1 MPTVWQHLATPPA
14 LPGLFLRA
22 ALRRGIRGQQLPN
35 LGLRAEL
42 SVDPKHLAQY
52 RRVCEIANSAY
63 LPAAYPHILAFPLQM
78 QLLTDA
84 RFPLPLLGLVHVENR
99 IRVLR
104 PLGGLGPFTV
114 SVELG
119 PLQPH
124 SKGGV
129 FSLITRL
136 EDQLGLLWEGE
147 SRMLC
152 RGLQV
157 PGVAVNPPTATPLP
171 LSEVAQWRAAA
182 DIGRRYARA
191 SGDFNP
197 IHLSA
202 ISARLFG
209 FPRAI
214 AHGFWNKA
222 RTLAELQQ
230 HLPDAGYELSVRF
243 QQPLL
248 LPGSVTLQASAPGPS
263 GQLSLQGQD
272 GAVHMSGRWQPC
284 DPCDTAHKA

>member
-1 MPTVWQHLATPPA
+1 MTTTWHELAAPRA

-22 ALRRGIRGQQLPN
+22 ALRRGVRGKQLPD
-35 LGLRAEL
+35 LGLRCTL
-42 SVDPKHLAQY
+42 SADPKHLARY
-52 RRVCEIANSAY
+52 RQVCGIADSAY
-63 LPAAYPHILAFPLQM
+63 LPPAYPHVMAFALQM
-78 QLLTDA
+78 QLLTDPS
-84 RFPLPLLGLVHVENR
+84 FPLPLLGLVHVANR

-114 SVELG
+114 SVHLG
-119 PLQPH
+119 ELQPH
-124 SKGGV
+124 NKGAV

-136 EDQLGLLWEGE
+136 EDQLGLFWEGE

-171 LSEVAQWRAAA
+171 LSDVAQWAAPA
-182 DIGRRYARA
+182 GIGRRYARA

-248 LPGSVTLQASAPGPS
+248 LPGAVTLQASTPGLS

-272 GAVHMSGRWQPC
+272 GAVHMSGRWQPL
-284 DPCDTAHKA
+284 PA

>member
-1 MPTVWQHLATPPA
+1 MSTACQHLATPPA

-22 ALRRGIRGQQLPN
+22 ALRRGMRSQPWPN
-35 LGLRAEL
+35 LGLRCEL
-42 SVDPKHLAQY
+42 SVEPRHLARY
-52 RRVCEIANSAY
+52 RQVCGIAASAY

-84 RFPLPLLGLVHVENR
+84 RFPLPLLGLVHVANR
-99 IRVLR
+99 VRVLR

-119 PLQPH
+119 ALQPH

-157 PGVAVNPPTATPLP
+157 PGVAVNPAAPTPLP

-182 DIGRRYARA
+182 DIGRRYARVA
-191 SGDFNP
+191 GDFNP
-197 IHLSA
+197 IHLCA
-202 ISARLFG
+202 ATAKLFG

-230 HLPDAGYELSVRF
+230 HLPNAGYELSVRF

-248 LPGSVTLQASAPGPS
+248 LPGAVTLQASAPGPN

-272 GAVHMSGRWQPC
+272 GAVHMSGHWQPC
-284 DPCDTAHKA
+284 DPCGAAHKA

>member
-1 MPTVWQHLATPPA
+1 MSTACQHLATPPA

-22 ALRRGIRGQQLPN
+22 ALRRGMRSQPWPN
-35 LGLRAEL
+35 LGLRCAL
-42 SVDPKHLAQY
+42 SVEPKHLARY
-52 RRVCEIANSAY
+52 RQVCGIAASAY

-84 RFPLPLLGLVHVENR
+84 RFPLPLLGLVHVQNR
-99 IRVLR
+99 VRVLR

-114 SVELG
+114 SVEVG
-119 PLQPH
+119 ALQPH

-136 EDQLGLLWEGE
+136 EDQLGPLWEGE

-152 RGLQV
+152 RGLHV
-157 PGVAVNPPTATPLP
+157 PGVAVNPAAPTPLP

-182 DIGRRYARA
+182 DIGRRYARVA
-191 SGDFNP
+191 GDFNP
-197 IHLSA
+197 IHLCA
-202 ISARLFG
+202 ATAKLFG

-214 AHGFWNKA
+214 AHGLWNKA

-230 HLPDAGYELSVRF
+230 HLPNAGYELSVRF

-248 LPGSVTLQASAPGPS
+248 LPGAVTLQASAPGPN

-272 GAVHMSGRWQPC
+272 GAVHMSGHWQPLN
-284 DPCDTAHKA
+284 

>member
-1 MPTVWQHLATPPA
+1 MLTVWQHLATPPA

-22 ALRRGIRGQQLPN
+22 ALRRGVRGQQLPN

-42 SVDPKHLAQY
+42 SVDPKHLARY
-52 RRVCEIANSAY
+52 RQVCVIADSAY

-78 QLLTDA
+78 QLLTDR
-84 RFPLPLLGLVHVENR
+84 RFPLPLLGLVHVANR
-99 IRVLR
+99 VRVLR

-119 PLQPH
+119 ELQPH

-157 PGVAVNPPTATPLP
+157 PGVAVNPPTAAPLP
-171 LSEVAQWRAAA
+171 LSEVAHWAAPA
-182 DIGRRYARA
+182 DIGRRYARVA
-191 SGDFNP
+191 GDFNP
-197 IHLSA
+197 IHLA
-202 ISARLFG
+202 ATTAKLFG

-222 RTLAELQQ
+222 RTLAELHQ
-230 HLPDAGYELSVRF
+230 HLPEAGYELSVRF
-243 QQPLL
+243 QQPVL
-248 LPGSVTLQASAPGPS
+248 LPGAVTLQASAPGPN
-263 GQLSLQGQD
+263 GQLSLQGRD
-272 GAVHMSGRWQPC
+272 GAVHMSGHWQSL
-284 DPCDTAHKA
+284 

>member
-1 MPTVWQHLATPPA
+1 MLTVWQHLATPPA

-42 SVDPKHLAQY
+42 SVDPKHLARY
-52 RRVCEIANSAY
+52 RQVCAIADSAY

-78 QLLTDA
+78 QLLTDR
-84 RFPLPLLGLVHVENR
+84 RFPLPLLGLVHVANR
-99 IRVLR
+99 VRVLR

-171 LSEVAQWRAAA
+171 LSEVAHWSAPA
-182 DIGRRYARA
+182 DMGRRYARVA
-191 SGDFNP
+191 GDFNP
-197 IHLSA
+197 IHLA
-202 ISARLFG
+202 AATAKLFG

-243 QQPLL
+243 QQPVL
-248 LPGSVTLQASAPGPS
+248 LPASVRLLASPAGPS
-263 GQLSLQGQD
+263 GQLSLQGRD
-272 GAVHMSGRWQPC
+272 DVVHMSGHWQPL
-284 DPCDTAHKA
+284 

>member
-22 ALRRGIRGQQLPN
+22 ALRRGIRSQPLPN
-35 LGLRAEL
+35 LGLRCEL
-42 SVDPKHLAQY
+42 SVEPRHLARY
-52 RRVCEIANSAY
+52 RQVCGIAASAY

-99 IRVLR
+99 VRVLR

-129 FSLITRL
+129 FSLITCL
-136 EDQLGLLWEGE
+136 EDQLGLLWKGE

-152 RGLQV
+152 RGLSV
-157 PGVAVNPPTATPLP
+157 PGVAVNPTAQTPLP
-171 LSEVAQWRAAA
+171 LAEVAQWRAPA

-248 LPGSVTLQASAPGPS
+248 LPGAVTLQASTPGPS
-263 GQLSLQGQD
+263 GQLSLQGHD
-272 GAVHMSGRWQPC
+272 GAVHMSGRWQPL
-284 DPCDTAHKA
+284 PA

>member
-1 MPTVWQHLATPPA
+1 MSTACQHLATPPA

-22 ALRRGIRGQQLPN
+22 ALRRGMRSQPWPN
-35 LGLRAEL
+35 LGLRCAL
-42 SVDPKHLAQY
+42 SVEPKHLVRY
-52 RRVCEIANSAY
+52 RQVCGIAASAY

-84 RFPLPLLGLVHVENR
+84 RFPLPLLGLVHVANR
-99 IRVLR
+99 VRVLR

-119 PLQPH
+119 ALQPH

-152 RGLQV
+152 RGLSV
-157 PGVAVNPPTATPLP
+157 PGVAVNPAAPTPLP
-171 LSEVAQWRAAA
+171 LSEVAQWAAAA
-182 DIGRRYARA
+182 DIGRRYARVA
-191 SGDFNP
+191 GDFNP
-197 IHLSA
+197 IHLCA
-202 ISARLFG
+202 ATAKLFG

-230 HLPDAGYELSVRF
+230 HLPNAGYELSVRF

-248 LPGSVTLQASAPGPS
+248 LPGAVTLQASAPGPN

-272 GAVHMSGRWQPC
+272 GAVHMSGHWQPLN
-284 DPCDTAHKA
+284 

>member
-1 MPTVWQHLATPPA
+1 MSTACQHLATPPA

-22 ALRRGIRGQQLPN
+22 ALRRGMRSQPWPN
-35 LGLRAEL
+35 LGLRCAL
-42 SVDPKHLAQY
+42 SVEPKHLARY
-52 RRVCEIANSAY
+52 RQVCGIAASAY

-84 RFPLPLLGLVHVENR
+84 RFPLPLLGLVHVQNR
-99 IRVLR
+99 VRVLR

-114 SVELG
+114 SVEVG
-119 PLQPH
+119 ALQPH

-152 RGLQV
+152 RGLSV
-157 PGVAVNPPTATPLP
+157 PGVAVNPAAPTPLP
-171 LSEVAQWRAAA
+171 LSEVAQWAPAA
-182 DIGRRYARA
+182 DIGRRYARVA
-191 SGDFNP
+191 GDFNP
-197 IHLSA
+197 IHLCA
-202 ISARLFG
+202 ATAKLFG

-230 HLPDAGYELSVRF
+230 HLPNAGYELSVRF

-248 LPGSVTLQASAPGPS
+248 LPGAVTLQASAPGPN

-272 GAVHMSGRWQPC
+272 GAVHMSGHWQPLN
-284 DPCDTAHKA
+284 

>member
-1 MPTVWQHLATPPA
+1 MSTACQHLATPPA

-22 ALRRGIRGQQLPN
+22 ALRRGMRSQPWPN
-35 LGLRAEL
+35 LGLRCAL
-42 SVDPKHLAQY
+42 SVEPKHLVRY
-52 RRVCEIANSAY
+52 RQVCGIAASAY

-84 RFPLPLLGLVHVENR
+84 RFPLPLLGLVHVANR
-99 IRVLR
+99 VRVLR

-119 PLQPH
+119 ALQPH

-152 RGLQV
+152 RGLSV
-157 PGVAVNPPTATPLP
+157 PGVAVNPAAPTPLP
-171 LSEVAQWRAAA
+171 LSEVAQWAAAA
-182 DIGRRYARA
+182 DIGRRYARVA
-191 SGDFNP
+191 GDFNP
-197 IHLSA
+197 IHLCA
-202 ISARLFG
+202 ATAKLFG

-230 HLPDAGYELSVRF
+230 HLPNAGYELSVRF

-248 LPGSVTLQASAPGPS
+248 LPGAVTLQASAPGPN

-272 GAVHMSGRWQPC
+272 GAVHMSGHWQPL
-284 DPCDTAHKA
+284 

>member
-1 MPTVWQHLATPPA
+1 MSTACQHLATPPA

-22 ALRRGIRGQQLPN
+22 ALRRGMRSQPWPN
-35 LGLRAEL
+35 LGLRCAL
-42 SVDPKHLAQY
+42 SVEPKHLVRY
-52 RRVCEIANSAY
+52 RQVCGIAASAY

-84 RFPLPLLGLVHVENR
+84 RFPLPLLGLVHVANR
-99 IRVLR
+99 VRVLR

-119 PLQPH
+119 ALQPH

-152 RGLQV
+152 RGLSV
-157 PGVAVNPPTATPLP
+157 PGVAVNPAAPTPLP
-171 LSEVAQWRAAA
+171 LSEVAQWAAAA
-182 DIGRRYARA
+182 DIGRRYARVA
-191 SGDFNP
+191 GDFNP
-197 IHLSA
+197 IHLCA
-202 ISARLFG
+202 ATAKLFG

-230 HLPDAGYELSVRF
+230 HLPNAGYELSVRF

-248 LPGSVTLQASAPGPS
+248 LPGAVTLQASAPGPN

-272 GAVHMSGRWQPC
+272 GAVHMSGHWQPC
-284 DPCDTAHKA
+284 DPCGAAHKA

>member
-1 MPTVWQHLATPPA
+1 MSTACQHLATPPA

-22 ALRRGIRGQQLPN
+22 ALRRSMRSQPWPN
-35 LGLRAEL
+35 LSLRCAL
-42 SVDPKHLAQY
+42 SVEPKHLARY
-52 RRVCEIANSAY
+52 RQVCGIAASAY

-84 RFPLPLLGLVHVENR
+84 RFPLPLLGLVHVANR
-99 IRVLR
+99 VRVLR

-114 SVELG
+114 SVEVG
-119 PLQPH
+119 ALQPH

-152 RGLQV
+152 RGLSV
-157 PGVAVNPPTATPLP
+157 PGVAVNPAAPTPLP
-171 LSEVAQWRAAA
+171 LAEVAQWRAAA
-182 DIGRRYARA
+182 DIGRRYARVA
-191 SGDFNP
+191 GDFNP
-197 IHLSA
+197 IHLCAASA
-202 ISARLFG
+202 KLFG

-214 AHGFWNKA
+214 AHGLWNKA

-230 HLPDAGYELSVRF
+230 HLPNAGYELSVRF

-248 LPGSVTLQASAPGPS
+248 LPGAVTLQASAPGPN

-272 GAVHMSGRWQPC
+272 GAVHMSGHWQPL
-284 DPCDTAHKA
+284 

>member
-1 MPTVWQHLATPPA
+1 MLTVWQHLATPPA

-22 ALRRGIRGQQLPN
+22 ALRRGVRGQQLPN

-42 SVDPKHLAQY
+42 SVDPKHLARY
-52 RRVCEIANSAY
+52 RQVCAIADSAY

-78 QLLTDA
+78 QLLTDR
-84 RFPLPLLGLVHVENR
+84 RFPLPLLGLVHVANR
-99 IRVLR
+99 VRVLR

-119 PLQPH
+119 ELQPH

-157 PGVAVNPPTATPLP
+157 PGVAVNPPTAAPLP
-171 LSEVAQWRAAA
+171 LSEVAHWAAPA
-182 DIGRRYARA
+182 DIGRRYARVA
-191 SGDFNP
+191 GDFNP
-197 IHLSA
+197 IHLA
-202 ISARLFG
+202 AATAKLFG

-222 RTLAELQQ
+222 RTLAELHQ
-230 HLPDAGYELSVRF
+230 HLPEAGYELSVRF
-243 QQPLL
+243 QQPVL
-248 LPGSVTLQASAPGPS
+248 LPGAVTLQASAPGPN
-263 GQLSLQGQD
+263 GQLSLQGRD
-272 GAVHMSGRWQPC
+272 GAVHMSGHWQSL
-284 DPCDTAHKA
+284 